1 MPFFASSI
9 SKLGLVER
17 SHPSLLQHRNALQQY
32 IFLLTWLSS
41 TAQQCMVLE
50 EKDVATLR
58 GSPPASWASWR
69 HPGRGLL

>member
-32 IFLLTWLSS
+32 IFLLTWFTRHRNHKSS
-41 TAQQCMVLE
+41 
-50 EKDVATLR
+50 
-58 GSPPASWASWR
+58 G
-69 HPGRGLL
+69 